1 MITGFATPE
10 GTKKFAE
17 RGTEISQQNYKNVNN
32 LTLSNVGIG
41 TYLGNPDIETDK
53 LVEDAIKKSILG
65 GINVIDS
72 AINYRA
78 QKAERSVGNA
88 VAQLINNNDISR
100 EEIFVSTKN
109 GYVTNDGDI
118 KEDLMKYVA
127 EYILDNDAEISP
139 LEVKFI
145 NLSEGGIDYY
155 TGDGNF
161 SDATKEAIKNITEAD
176 VWIIGT
182 PIYNSF
188 FSSALKNLFEYID
201 YKKTAGKTAG
211 LIIVASGNSG
221 FTDVQTLLTQLMSYF
236 NVITNPRSVFV
247 TADTVKDAQITSED
261 VKSRLK
267 QLVDE
272 TLELARKV
280 SNN

>member
-1 MITGFATPE
+1 M
-10 GTKKFAE
+10 KVVV
-17 RGTEISQQNYKNVNN
+17 ISASPRK
-32 LTLSNVGIG
+32 IG
-41 TYLGNPDIETDK
+41 KTQTI
-53 LVEDAIKKSILG
+53 
-65 GINVIDS
+65 
-72 AINYRA
+72 
-78 QKAERSVGNA
+78 
-88 VAQLINNNDISR
+88 
-100 EEIFVSTKN
+100 
-109 GYVTNDGDI
+109 
-118 KEDLMKYVA
+118 MKYVA
-127 EYILDNDAEISP
+127 EYILDNDAGISP

-201 YKKTAGKTAG
+201 YKKTAGKLAG
-211 LIIVASGNSG
+211 MIIVASGNSG

-236 NVITNPRSVFV
+236 NVITNPRAVFV
-247 TADTVKDAQITSED
+247 TADTVQDDHIINDD

-280 SNN
+280 SND

>member
-1 MITGFATPE
+1 MKVVVISASPRKTGKTQTF
-10 GTKKFAE
+10 
-17 RGTEISQQNYKNVNN
+17 
-32 LTLSNVGIG
+32 
-41 TYLGNPDIETDK
+41 
-53 LVEDAIKKSILG
+53 
-65 GINVIDS
+65 
-72 AINYRA
+72 
-78 QKAERSVGNA
+78 
-88 VAQLINNNDISR
+88 
-100 EEIFVSTKN
+100 
-109 GYVTNDGDI
+109 
-118 KEDLMKYVA
+118 MKYIT
-127 EYILDNDAEISP
+127 EYINSPIFDDAK
-139 LEVKFI
+139 VKFI

-161 SDATKEAIKNITEAD
+161 SDTTKEAIKNITEAN

-236 NVITNPRSVFV
+236 NVITNPRAVFV
-247 TADTVKDAQITSED
+247 TADTVVDNKIISDG

-272 TLELARKV
+272 TLKLASKV
-280 SNN
+280 S

>member
-1 MITGFATPE
+1 M
-10 GTKKFAE
+10 KVVV
-17 RGTEISQQNYKNVNN
+17 ISASPRK
-32 LTLSNVGIG
+32 IG
-41 TYLGNPDIETDK
+41 KTQ
-53 LVEDAIKKSILG
+53 AI
-65 GINVIDS
+65 
-72 AINYRA
+72 
-78 QKAERSVGNA
+78 
-88 VAQLINNNDISR
+88 
-100 EEIFVSTKN
+100 
-109 GYVTNDGDI
+109 
-118 KEDLMKYVA
+118 MKYVA
-127 EYILDNDAEISP
+127 EYMLDNDSGISP

-211 LIIVASGNSG
+211 LVIVASGNSG
-221 FTDVQTLLTQLMSYF
+221 FADVQTLLTQLMSYF
-236 NVITNPRSVFV
+236 NVITNPRAVFV
-247 TADTVKDAQITSED
+247 TADTVDNGKIINED
-261 VKSRLK
+261 VNSRLN

-272 TLELARKV
+272 TLGLARKV
-280 SNN
+280 SND

>member
-1 MITGFATPE
+1 M
-10 GTKKFAE
+10 KVVV
-17 RGTEISQQNYKNVNN
+17 ISASPRK
-32 LTLSNVGIG
+32 IG
-41 TYLGNPDIETDK
+41 KTQTI
-53 LVEDAIKKSILG
+53 
-65 GINVIDS
+65 
-72 AINYRA
+72 
-78 QKAERSVGNA
+78 
-88 VAQLINNNDISR
+88 
-100 EEIFVSTKN
+100 
-109 GYVTNDGDI
+109 
-118 KEDLMKYVA
+118 MKYVA
-127 EYILDNDAEISP
+127 EYMLDNDSGISP

-211 LIIVASGNSG
+211 LAIIAAGNSG

-236 NVITNPRSVFV
+236 NVITNPRAVFIM
-247 TADTVKDAQITSED
+247 ADTAEDDQITDEK
-261 VKSRLK
+261 VKTRLI

-272 TLELARKV
+272 TLELASKV
-280 SNN
+280 S